1 MEANW
6 NTRLKKA
13 REDAGL
19 SLKEVS
25 ALEVFDISQ
34 QSLIKY
40 EKGEVFP
47 RIDLL
52 EKMCR
57 KYNVTVEYIMYG
69 ASELPAMNEASGHL
83 VSLFF
88 LLHSGQLAYS
98 GPTKHLEIKDGRLLT
113 RIRALDAYIKAVEI
127 STIEELSALIRA
139 IKKMAEE

>member
-19 SLKEVS
+19 SLKEVG
-25 ALEVFDISQ
+25 ALDVLDISQ

-52 EKMCR
+52 EKMCK

-69 ASELPAMNEASGHL
+69 SSRLPVISETSGHL

-88 LLHSGQLAYS
+88 LLLSRQLEYSESG
-98 GPTKHLEIKDGRLLT
+98 KHLEIKDKRLLT
-113 RIRALDAYIKAVEI
+113 HIRALDSYIKVQEI
-127 STIEELSALIRA
+127 SSIEDLSALIRA
-139 IKKMAEE
+139 INKMAKE